1 MKTFT
6 RDDLQTLLALH
17 EGPCVSLYIPT
28 ERGLAA
34 GPANHLAFKNGVKT
48 AERHLNGSPNA
59 AKVLARLNEF
69 DAATNWGE
77 LRGTLCVF
85 AAHDFFESYAVAES
99 LALQTEVAST
109 FLTRPLVKHLQDQVR
124 YYVLSLSKENI
135 TLLEGTN
142 GSLDPVRVPGMP
154 RGMREFQ
161 THHIN
166 HGTSHRFS
174 SGSGMGAGHGGSEFD
189 HEKEDMKALFK
200 AVDRALIPITHGH
213 RNPLI
218 LATFH
223 HYSGTFHDVSKN
235 PSLMEE
241 SIDGDPTKMTRDV
254 LRERALAILSPHRQA
269 ALSHLAEQYKVA
281 VERRRGTNYIPS
293 IAKSA
298 LSGRVATLLVE
309 DGRRI
314 VGQIDRT
321 TGEVPV
327 MSGRPQAE
335 GQDLIDEV
343 AELVL
348 GTSGSVYVL
357 PKELMPT
364 DSGVAAILRY

>member
-6 RDDLQTLLALH
+6 RDDLQILLSDH
-17 EGPCVSLYIPT
+17 DSPCASLYIAT

-34 GPANHLAFKNGVKT
+34 GPTNELAFKNAVKQIDRQLDGNPK
-48 AERHLNGSPNA
+48 AEAVISKLKAFEPTVDWGS
-59 AKVLARLNEF
+59 
-69 DAATNWGE
+69 

-85 AAHDFFESYAVAES
+85 ASPSSFETFA
-99 LALQTEVAST
+99 LADTLPTQVEVAGSY
-109 FLTRPLVKHLQDQVR
+109 LTRPLVKYVQDQVR
-124 YYVLSLSKENI
+124 YYVLTLSKENI
-135 TLLEGTN
+135 TLWEGTN
-142 GSLDPVRVPGMP
+142 QTLDPVHVPGMP
-154 RGMREFQ
+154 RGMREFE
-161 THHIN
+161 THHN
-166 HGTSHRFS
+166 LHNTSHRFS
-174 SGSGMGAGHGGSEFD
+174 SGGGKGAGHGGSDSQF
-189 HEKEDMKALFK
+189 EKDDLRALFK
-200 AVDRALIPITHGH
+200 AVDRALHPITHGH

-223 HYSGTFHDVSKN
+223 HYSGPFHDVSKN

-241 SIDGDPTKMTRDV
+241 SIDGDPSKISRETLRD
-254 LRERALAILSPHRQA
+254 RALAILVPHRRA
-269 ALSHLAEQYKVA
+269 ALTTLAEQYKVA

-293 IAKSA
+293 IARSA

-314 VGQIDRT
+314 VGQIDRS

-327 MSGRPQAE
+327 MSARPAAE

-357 PKELMPT
+357 PKDLMPT
-364 DSGVAAILRY
+364 DTGVAAILRY

>member
-6 RDDLQTLLALH
+6 RDDLQTLLSEH
-17 EGPCVSLYIPT
+17 EGPCASLYIAT

-34 GPANHLAFKNGVKT
+34 GPANQLAFKNAVKQV
-48 AERHLNGSPNA
+48 ERQLNGSPKA
-59 AKVLARLNEF
+59 AGIVEKLLAYEP
-69 DAATNWGE
+69 TVEWGT

-85 AAHDFFESYAVAES
+85 ASSGSFDAFALAET
-99 LALQTEVAST
+99 LQGQVEVATSY
-109 FLTRPLVKHLQDQVR
+109 LTRPLVKYVQDQVR
-124 YYVLSLSKENI
+124 YYVLTLSKENI
-135 TLLEGTN
+135 TLWEGTN
-142 GSLDPVRVPGMP
+142 RTLDPVHVPGMP
-154 RGMREFQ
+154 RGMREFE
-161 THHIN
+161 THHN
-166 HGTSHRFS
+166 LHNTSHRFS
-174 SGSGMGAGHGGSEFD
+174 SGGGKGAGHGGSD
-189 HEKEDMKALFK
+189 SQYEKDDLRALFK
-200 AVDRALIPITHGH
+200 AVDRALHTITHGH

-223 HYSGTFHDVSKN
+223 HYSGPFHDVSKN

-241 SIDGDPTKMTRDV
+241 SIDGDPSKMTRDM
-254 LRERALAILSPHRQA
+254 LRDRALAILEPHRKA
-269 ALSHLAEQYKVA
+269 ALTNLAEQYKVA

-293 IAKSA
+293 IARSA

-314 VGQIDRT
+314 VGKIDRA

-327 MSGRPQAE
+327 MSTKPSAE

-364 DSGVAAILRY
+364 DTGVAAILRY